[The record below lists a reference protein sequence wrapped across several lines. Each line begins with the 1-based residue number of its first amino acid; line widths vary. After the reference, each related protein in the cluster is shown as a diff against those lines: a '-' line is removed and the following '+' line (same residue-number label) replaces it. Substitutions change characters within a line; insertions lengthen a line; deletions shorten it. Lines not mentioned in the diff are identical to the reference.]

1 MVPYQFG
8 VKIITDT
15 ILSRRGIA
23 GIVMFKLILAQSA
36 MACDQTN
43 EKTSETGEYLWPIE
57 NFMI

>member
-8 VKIITDT
+8 AKIITDT

-23 GIVMFKLILAQSA
+23 GIVMFKLIVAEPARAFDQS
-36 MACDQTN
+36 N
-43 EKTSETGEYLWPIE
+43 EKTSDTGEYLWPIE